1 MIPTTVP
8 LMIKSRTP
16 LTVKVSI
23 EGMCTKLKRNDGI
36 KIAIYLFHLLSNN
49 FIIYPRNNISS
60 VIPDFSAISMEAII
74 IKHISPAEKEL
85 TSNLPIIAKIAVTN
99 TGRKT
104 DIRTP
109 HFLCSV

>member
-1 MIPTTVP
+1 
-8 LMIKSRTP
+8 
-16 LTVKVSI
+16 
-23 EGMCTKLKRNDGI
+23 
-36 KIAIYLFHLLSNN
+36 
-49 FIIYPRNNISS
+49 
-60 VIPDFSAISMEAII
+60 MEAII

-109 HFLCSV
+109 HFFMFGGRPAGLSHRRFPADA